1 MSDLNLERLRY
12 SWLCLYVLVGFFK
25 DTLILCLKIVSGL
38 ETVLRLTIG

>member
-12 SWLCLYVLVGFFK
+12 SGYVCMFL
-25 DTLILCLKIVSGL
+25 LASSRIHLCLKIVSGL